1 MTNTTLETNPEP
13 NMYLDS
19 NCLSIGDEINP
30 EFISTAIHINFLH
43 YEELLLKAKIRKINE
58 LFNF

>member
-1 MTNTTLETNPEP
+1 MTNTTLDTTPET

-19 NCLSIGDEINP
+19 NCLSIGDEINQ
-30 EFISTAIHINFLH
+30 EFMTTAMHINFLH

>member
-1 MTNTTLETNPEP
+1 MTNNSLETNPET

-19 NCLSIGDEINP
+19 NYLSLGDEINP

>member
-1 MTNTTLETNPEP
+1 MTNTTLETNPET

-19 NCLSIGDEINP
+19 NCLSIGDEINQ
-30 EFISTAIHINFLH
+30 EFMATAMHINFLH